1 LDHLMSESEL
11 RVPCWTPSLSRTI
24 AILAAA
30 LIAPGCSPTTIFED
44 DFSGSAL
51 GPAWTAIDRQGD
63 TGVDEQG
70 CYQPAQVAVGGGNLI
85 LHSIVQM
92 TSCGDQFNPPTT
104 FPYATGM
111 VQWTSFSFTY
121 GTVHFRAQ
129 MAGGRGTWSAVWM
142 LGASCRAASLASG
155 ANIGCPWP
163 APGSEEIDITEIKN
177 SDLTTVWQN
186 LISTARGTLSCTPT
200 TGDVSQ
206 GFHDYEL
213 VWAPGSLD
221 WKIDGAETCRY
232 TGTIPSSPMFLMV
245 DTALGGGAGPVDPST
260 LPQTLLV
267 DYVKITQP

>member
-1 LDHLMSESEL
+1 MSESEL

-30 LIAPGCSPTTIFED
+30 LIAPGCSATTIFED

-70 CYQPAQVAVGGGNLI
+70 CYQPAQVAVGGGNLV
-85 LHSIVQM
+85 LHSIVQT

>member
-1 LDHLMSESEL
+1 MSESEL
-11 RVPCWTPSLSRTI
+11 RVPCWAPSFSRTI

-70 CYQPAQVAVGGGNLI
+70 CYQPAQVAVGGGNLV
-85 LHSIVQM
+85 LHSIVQT